1 MLLVNAS
8 VVCFMNNFTVNI
20 KGQLSSCC
28 YSLTEKIEILKK
40 VYTKTQTNEKKK
52 TEKSSINAISTFQVT

>member
-20 KGQLSSCC
+20 KGQLSSC